1 MGISRKEALDCLRSD
16 DLIGVGME
24 ADAVRRRLHPEGVVS
39 YAIARDIDCAAAMD
53 GRTDDANHPDI
64 GCAHR
69 LFVEIG
75 ETVELGST
83 GVRLVSGVGGP
94 GSQWKD
100 CGMAWFEGM
109 LRGIRQCFPSLWIEA
124 LSPSEIMALAA
135 ASGLDLRQTIARL
148 GGAGLDSI
156 ASDDAAS
163 LDAANLGNR
172 VARPQCSAAEWLAVH
187 RAAHGLGMQTV
198 ATMNFGASEAGTDK
212 DGAGKV
218 GVGNFG
224 SGNAQEQRVAFLEA
238 VRQLQQ
244 ETGGFT
250 AFIPRGLPSRNAA
263 GGWDE
268 PTAVAQLK
276 TLAVARVFLDNIQNI
291 QLSEAA
297 QGLKV
302 LQTAL
307 RFGANDVGSVAPS
320 AHGATKWSGA
330 KPGNKATS
338 AAGANA
344 AAAANRISEEDLRRI
359 IRDAGFQP
367 VQRDTPYR
375 TMFLN

>member
-39 YAIARDIDCAAAMD
+39 YAIECAIDYATAMD
-53 GRTDDANHPDI
+53 GGTDDANHPNI

-69 LFVEIG
+69 LFDEIR
-75 ETVELGST
+75 ETIDLGST

-109 LRGIRQCFPSLWIEA
+109 LRGIRQRFPSLWIEA
-124 LSPSEIMALAA
+124 LSASEIAALAA
-135 ASGLDLRQTIARL
+135 GSGLDLRQTIARL
-148 GGAGLDSI
+148 RDAGMDSI

-163 LDAANLGNR
+163 LGAAVSLGNR
-172 VARPQCSAAEWLAVH
+172 VAQPQCSLDEWLAVH
-187 RAAHGLGMQTV
+187 RAAHGLGMPTV
-198 ATMNFGASEAGTDK
+198 ATMVFGT
-212 DGAGKV
+212 GK
-218 GVGNFG
+218 
-224 SGNAQEQRVAFLEA
+224 AQEQRVDTLAA
-238 VRQLQQ
+238 IRQLQQ

-250 AFIPRGLPSRNAA
+250 AFIPRSLPSRNADS
-263 GGWDE
+263 GWDG
-268 PTAVAQLK
+268 PTAVEQLK

-291 QLSEAA
+291 QLSGAA
-297 QGLKV
+297 QELKV
-302 LQTAL
+302 LQMGL
-307 RFGANDVGSVAPS
+307 RFGANDAGSIAPS

-330 KPGNKATS
+330 KPGNGAT
-338 AAGANA
+338 AAGVESASV
-344 AAAANRISEEDLRRI
+344 ANRISEEDLRRI